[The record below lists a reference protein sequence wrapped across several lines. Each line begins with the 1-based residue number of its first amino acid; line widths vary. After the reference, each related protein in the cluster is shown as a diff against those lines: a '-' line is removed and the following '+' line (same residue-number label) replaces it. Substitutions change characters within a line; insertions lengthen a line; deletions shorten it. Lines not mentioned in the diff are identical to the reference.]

1 MELPRLLSSF
11 AMALATATLASWSSA
26 QSITIDNF
34 PDRDPGQTHD
44 ISGKEYWITYDD
56 CVNDEV
62 FTFKTPVS
70 GSDGLNLEVWAS
82 DGGSNCAD
90 VALREGG
97 SARCW
102 QVYASDAANR
112 EMQVEIRAQDLV
124 TMSYGNAVQNQGTA
138 QDCAE
143 TDINSAGLSLTL
155 YFMLISNDT
164 PAVTATYTGIGLD
177 LKGPEPP
184 AEVDAEPGESKL
196 KVSWSLDD
204 ADDWEGYKIFC
215 LPVEGDTVATPA
227 LRPLAAPPA
236 NGGAG
241 GAATGGTAT
250 TTGGTAPATGG
261 AAAVAGGANTGGAG
275 TTSSETGLDLIN
287 AECRMQDDA
296 ANLLVPGEL
305 PSEEVLALEC
315 GSGSS
320 NFETDGTATGLQ
332 NGVSYQVAVAG
343 VDIFDNV
350 GPLSMVDCDI
360 PAEVDT
366 FYEQYKQAGGK
377 GGGGFCAFSTTRT
390 PGFLTLLGGAALVFA
405 ARRRRRR
412 HG

>member
-1 MELPRLLSSF
+1 MELPRLLSSL
-11 AMALATATLASWSSA
+11 AMALVTATLASWSSA

-34 PDRDPGQTHD
+34 PDRSPGRTYN
-44 ISGKEYWITYDD
+44 ITGKEYWITYDD

-70 GSDGLNLEVWAS
+70 GSDGLNLEVWVS

-90 VALREGG
+90 VTLREGG

-102 QVYASDAANR
+102 QVYSSDAANR

-124 TMSYGNAVQNQGTA
+124 TMAYGQEMQNRGTA

-143 TDINSAGLSLTL
+143 TDINSAGLGLTL

-164 PAVTATYTGIGLD
+164 PAVTETYTGIGLD

-184 AEVDAEPGESKL
+184 EDVSADPGESKL

-204 ADDWEGYKIFC
+204 PDDWEGYKLYC
-215 LPVEGDTVATPA
+215 LEIQGETVATPE

-241 GAATGGTAT
+241 GATATGGATTATGGTPPVT
-250 TTGGTAPATGG
+250 
-261 AAAVAGGANTGGAG
+261 AGGASAGGA
-275 TTSSETGLDLIN
+275 ETNGLQEGLDSITP
-287 AECRMQDDA
+287 ECRMTTDA
-296 ANLLVPGEL
+296 DNLLVPGAL
-305 PSEEVLALEC
+305 PNEEVRALEC

-320 NFETDGTATGLQ
+320 NIATDGTASDLL
-332 NGVSYQVAVAG
+332 NGVAYQVAVAG
-343 VDIFDNV
+343 VDIFGNE
-350 GPLSMVDCDI
+350 GPLSIVDCAT

-377 GGGGFCAFSTTRT
+377 GGGGFCAFSSNRT
-390 PGFLTLLGGAALVFA
+390 PGFLALLSGAVLVLA